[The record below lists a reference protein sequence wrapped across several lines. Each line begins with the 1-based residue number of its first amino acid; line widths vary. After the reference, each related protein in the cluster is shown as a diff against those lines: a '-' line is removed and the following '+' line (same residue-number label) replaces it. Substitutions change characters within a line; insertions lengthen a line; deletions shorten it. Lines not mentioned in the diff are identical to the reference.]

1 VVQKVRHYGGQEDKI
16 ECGIRMR
23 EGVNAGSHRA
33 PRIVGAI
40 ETIRSVESESFVDG
54 RDVPLAP
61 FDTFAVD
68 IHASV
73 EDLEFPQFPIEGE
86 CACNAATAT
95 ADIEYASS
103 SAEQA

>member
-1 VVQKVRHYGGQEDKI
+1 
-16 ECGIRMR
+16 MR
-23 EGVNAGSHRA
+23 EGVDAGSHRA
-33 PRIVGAI
+33 PGIVGAI
-40 ETIRSVESESFVDG
+40 ETIRLVEREPFVG
-54 RDVPLAP
+54 GCDVPLAP

-73 EDLEFPQFPIEGE
+73 EELEFPQFPIQGE
-86 CACNAATAT
+86 CACDATTAT